1 MDVEVATANLPGCPT
16 SIHKKG
22 LVSIVSKIERLGRS
36 SAEIAEHLSREPA
49 SIEAQERMRL
59 EGLSATIQRLEQSLG
74 VDSACYES
82 QLASR
87 LKSACGL
94 SATIQQHKQSLG
106 VDVRISST
114 KRLTREPASIEA
126 QERMRL
132 ERLSATIQRLKQPY
146 GTDVRIS
153 STLDNFRL
161 AQLSS
166 RLSPLPNDL
175 SPSPD
180 LAATSAAAKLS
191 QSLMGGQAGAG
202 GGTASFP
209 PLSPTNQPTSSVS
222 DAVAA
227 AMAMSLPS
235 AMGGKFSGEG
245 HGGVNPGPGGPSAAA
260 THMGAGGAGSSHH
273 QQASLAQTY
282 EGPGGGSG
290 GGLNAWRPRGI
301 LVAHMMEHRKGVN
314 QLALARNGS
323 FFVSASNDETL
334 KVWDLGHLERDV
346 SFHSRLT
353 YAAQSGRIT
362 SVTAVEEDVS
372 VASASTSGSIHVFWP
387 AATSTP
393 HVGVLARRHINP
405 SCGSVLQLQQWGPST
420 LLYTTQKGGIHA
432 WDLRCKGDAW
442 VLPTKGQL
450 GLTEQLVADP
460 QGRQH
465 WVLGATNQGFLS
477 VWDVRFQMC
486 VKSWQHPLRAAI
498 DAMVHACAPS
508 SWLGLPPA
516 AAAPLSSPSP
526 SHATTSSAPL
536 VYIAAG
542 HHEVGLWDVAEHKC
556 LQVVRCFGPAEVE
569 AETKQLQ
576 QMGAGAVPTQVPGS
590 LHPVNST
597 RAHQQPHLL
606 ADSLARANM
615 NMGGQDD
622 GTPPAASRG
631 GECAASCP
639 SRKPTTTGSSDSVVD
654 LNLDPNSTIFVDV
667 DA

>member
-1 MDVEVATANLPGCPT
+1 
-16 SIHKKG
+16 
-22 LVSIVSKIERLGRS
+22 
-36 SAEIAEHLSREPA
+36 
-49 SIEAQERMRL
+49 MRL
-59 EGLSATIQRLEQSLG
+59 EGLSATNN
-74 VDSACYES
+74 DSRHV
-82 QLASR
+82 Q
-87 LKSACGL
+87 
-94 SATIQQHKQSLG
+94 
-106 VDVRISST
+106 
-114 KRLTREPASIEA
+114 RLTREPASIEA

-290 GGLNAWRPRGI
+290 GGLVGENAWRPRGI

-323 FFVSASNDETL
+323 FF
-334 KVWDLGHLERDV
+334 VWDLGHLERDV

-372 VASASTSGSIHVFWP
+372 VASASTSGSIHVWRVETTGGGP
-387 AATSTP
+387 GTAPDKYS
-393 HVGVLARRHINP
+393 GVLARRHINP
-405 SCGSVLQLQQWGPST
+405 SCGSVLQLQQWGPF
-420 LLYTTQKGGIHA
+420 KF
-432 WDLRCKGDAW
+432 
-442 VLPTKGQL
+442 
-450 GLTEQLVADP
+450 
-460 QGRQH
+460 
-465 WVLGATNQGFLS
+465 GFPKKWK
-477 VWDVRFQMC
+477 V
-486 VKSWQHPLRAAI
+486 
-498 DAMVHACAPS
+498 
-508 SWLGLPPA
+508 
-516 AAAPLSSPSP
+516 
-526 SHATTSSAPL
+526 
-536 VYIAAG
+536 
-542 HHEVGLWDVAEHKC
+542 
-556 LQVVRCFGPAEVE
+556 
-569 AETKQLQ
+569 
-576 QMGAGAVPTQVPGS
+576 
-590 LHPVNST
+590 
-597 RAHQQPHLL
+597 
-606 ADSLARANM
+606 
-615 NMGGQDD
+615 
-622 GTPPAASRG
+622 
-631 GECAASCP
+631 
-639 SRKPTTTGSSDSVVD
+639 
-654 LNLDPNSTIFVDV
+654 
-667 DA
+667 